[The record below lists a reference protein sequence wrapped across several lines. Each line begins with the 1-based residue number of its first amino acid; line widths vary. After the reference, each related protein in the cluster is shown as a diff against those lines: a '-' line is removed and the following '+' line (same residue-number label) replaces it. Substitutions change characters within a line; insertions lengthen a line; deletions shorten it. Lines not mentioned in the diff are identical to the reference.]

1 MKSLPEHPVYAGA
14 HLLPWTAPFV
24 LVFDAYILEFSAAE
38 HYGKA
43 ASTPNDD
50 AAVEEYTRGTIQVV
64 QLAGMASPLAETP
77 RAPIRAPGA
86 IDLTSLTEGDL
97 FPDFAAL
104 AKPKP
109 GCVDIILHGDS
120 KGFAR
125 APDPRAPR
133 LPFSTVADEIIADP
147 EFTPH
152 C

>member
-86 IDLTSLTEGDL
+86 IDLTSTAGPKFVGGQCRFRSDRSHFVRRNLARCEG
-97 FPDFAAL
+97 FRQ
-104 AKPKP
+104 
-109 GCVDIILHGDS
+109 VDGGS
-120 KGFAR
+120 
-125 APDPRAPR
+125 APSLSP
-133 LPFSTVADEIIADP
+133 
-147 EFTPH
+147 
-152 C
+152 